1 MLLRSLLCWALIK
14 LSYTVHICS
23 VFAGLAS
30 VSHKKK
36 AKFWRAMLAQFPRLI
51 DYLSADEDLKQV
63 GLRMYAYLRVCDMCA
78 LMGARVK
85 V

>member
-1 MLLRSLLCWALIK
+1 
-14 LSYTVHICS
+14 
-23 VFAGLAS
+23 
-30 VSHKKK
+30 
-36 AKFWRAMLAQFPRLI
+36 MLAQFPRLI